1 MFVYTSG
8 DIVTAILL
16 CAALFAIILGA
27 VVGLTFKLLGLVRN
41 MRLWAGR

>member
-16 CAALFAIILGA
+16 CAALFAILLGA
-27 VVGLTFKLLGLVRN
+27 VVGLTAKLLGLIRQ
-41 MRLWAGR
+41 MRPWAGR